1 MRPKSAAASREAIRL
16 LALAGFNSGIS
27 HRSVEPMLPKLAEE
41 FGASVSAASIV
52 MTTYA
57 FAYAAALLLQG
68 PLGDRFGKLRVVTIG
83 MALAG
88 LASLGCAAAWDLGSL
103 AAMRLATGAF
113 ASASVA
119 LGMAYIGDVVPV
131 EERQTTIA
139 HFIAGSMLGQMLGPL
154 VGGAFTDWV
163 GWRMAFAALGAVF
176 LAVAVILTVRTSS
189 GWAGSRGAAFRP
201 FAVYRSLVALPGMR
215 WLFAV
220 GIAET
225 LFFFGGYA
233 FLGAFL
239 KARFD
244 VSFTVVGLILAGY
257 GVGGLLYSS
266 AARAL
271 IRALGERGLV
281 AAGGVLGGAMFVI
294 VVLVPYLALTVP
306 CTIGLGLAFY
316 LLHNTIQL
324 KATEVAPKARGTAV
338 AMYATAWAL
347 GQAIGIA
354 AIGGAV
360 AAFGYAPAIAACGLA
375 FAGLGLWLRSNL
387 HRFRP

>member
-1 MRPKSAAASREAIRL
+1 LRPSGAAGPREAIRL

-27 HRSVEPMLPKLAEE
+27 HRSIEPMLPKLAEE
-41 FGASVSAASIV
+41 FGTSVSAASIV

-57 FAYAAALLLQG
+57 FAYAGALLLQG
-68 PLGDRFGKLRVVTIG
+68 PLGDRYGKLRVVTIG

-88 LASLGCAAAWDLGSL
+88 LASLGCAMAWDLGSL
-103 AAMRLATGAF
+103 AMMRLATGAF

-131 EERQTTIA
+131 GERQTTIA
-139 HFIAGSMLGQMLGPL
+139 HFIAGSMLGQMVGPL
-154 VGGAFTDWV
+154 VGGAFTDWT
-163 GWRMAFAALGAVF
+163 GWRVSFAVLGAVF
-176 LAVAVILTVRTSS
+176 LAVALVLTLRTSR
-189 GWAGSRGAAFRP
+189 GWASASGPAFRP
-201 FAVYRSLVALPGMR
+201 FAVYRSLWSAAGMR

-220 GIAET
+220 GTCET

-239 KARFD
+239 KSRFD

-257 GVGGLLYSS
+257 GVGGLAYSS
-266 AARAL
+266 AARPL

-281 AAGGVLGGAMFVI
+281 AAGGVLGGAMFI
-294 VVLVPYLALTVP
+294 AVVLVPYLALTVP

-324 KATEVAPKARGTAV
+324 KATEVAPAARGTAV
-338 AMYATAWAL
+338 ALYATAWAL

-354 AIGGAV
+354 AFGGVV
-360 AAFGYAPAIAACGLA
+360 AAFGYVPAIAACGLA
-375 FAGLGLWLRSNL
+375 FGALGLWLRSNL